1 MIASSGLGSLWVIF
15 RLGFAMVIGF
25 DGPAPSPNRKALL
38 GSLFDHRPC
47 GPQRRPGGRLAA
59 VGDLVRMI

>member
-25 DGPAPSPNRKALL
+25 DGRICRRLRARALRNRLDVLAIQSAAWSASSKPTAHE
-38 GSLFDHRPC
+38 SLDN
-47 GPQRRPGGRLAA
+47 
-59 VGDLVRMI
+59 